1 MSGAL
6 IVLCLRRFP
15 VFGDLDMTYT
25 TRGLESSRILR
36 LICLGGEHGH
46 TGRRE
51 AQTLLYN
58 TGLSAGPSKD
68 RPSYSAMLLNRR
80 FSYNQLSRSRLQP
93 RQRYG
98 IYSKRR
104 ARHMI
109 DRVSFRLMLW
119 SMAFEIIYDID
130 YIAVE
135 IEVSAGLL
143 QVLHGFSLIET

>member
-1 MSGAL
+1 MRGAL

-80 FSYNQLSRSRLQP
+80 FSYNQLSRSP
-93 RQRYG
+93 
-98 IYSKRR
+98 
-104 ARHMI
+104 
-109 DRVSFRLMLW
+109 
-119 SMAFEIIYDID
+119 
-130 YIAVE
+130 IAT
-135 IEVSAGLL
+135 AWDLL
-143 QVLHGFSLIET
+143 QTPSSIHDRPGIVPSHALVDGFRDNLRYRLYRR